1 MSAASQI
8 IVSATHQLNS
18 LVRALLLAAF
28 GLLLGSV
35 ERPSHAAS
43 LNGVKPLLLECFRSA
58 HAASCDRALS
68 LSESMQRRA
77 ADRELYPCQT
87 LLLGL
92 QAEVVMVQLAEQ
104 RGQRA
109 FETLRDSER
118 LCAGL

>member
-1 MSAASQI
+1 MPAASGMM
-8 IVSATHQLNS
+8 VSATHQLNS
-18 LVRALLLAAF
+18 LVRALLLATV

-58 HAASCDRALS
+58 HAASCDRALV

-92 QAEVVMVQLAEQ
+92 QAEVVMAQLAEQ
-104 RGQRA
+104 RGEKSLQ
-109 FETLRDSER
+109 TLREAER
-118 LCAGL
+118 LCTGL